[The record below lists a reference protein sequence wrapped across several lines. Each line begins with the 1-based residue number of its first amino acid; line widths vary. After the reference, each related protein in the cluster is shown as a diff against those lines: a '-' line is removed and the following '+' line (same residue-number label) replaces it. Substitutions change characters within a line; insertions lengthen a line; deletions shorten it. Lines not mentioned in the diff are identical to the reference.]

1 MGFWMSR
8 PRATT
13 CCQGLPLEPAT
24 QPRIPTSI
32 RSSLYTQRVQTLAHD
47 AAQDPPAETLEMTLR
62 RCIVFCYGGTPEWA
76 PHVRVTVFA
85 DNPSEHQFN
94 VPVYG
99 TLLRGWAVRGFETTD
114 VPCKP
119 IPGTDV
125 SDGRIVAN
133 PFWSRQVPTGVSG
146 KSVPCRALIH
156 QLLHRFLL
164 LDDADPRKQLLVNIM
179 LQLHEACFNCIGR
192 HKEVFEY
199 CVYDLIEAEESS
211 PTAERVDGLV
221 AASSRA
227 HSVVRHFAAWFLD
240 RHKRNAL
247 HGACIS
253 PLKFLFQDQY
263 TIYENLDSHGA
274 SFWVGVLCGGFFE
287 GLEMPFEAIVELDT
301 GWTWG
306 AVDFLPVMRQG
317 CQEALDRFAA
327 IDTLGRDWRLLSS
340 DLRPGRQR
348 PRRLPG
354 LYPYEGGFVHAIQEA
369 RTSRTPLRK
378 ALEPYAQRFAELLT
392 PPVLLR
398 CCGLALVS
406 SARWDAELGP
416 ALAEVATGLLDRDQS
431 TPERLRER
439 LCCSFEDAAAVS
451 IDTDLLASLLR
462 GSGVLWV

>member
-1 MGFWMSR
+1 
-8 PRATT
+8 
-13 CCQGLPLEPAT
+13 
-24 QPRIPTSI
+24 
-32 RSSLYTQRVQTLAHD
+32 VQTLAQD
-47 AAQDPPAETLEMTLR
+47 AVKNPPAETLEMTLR

-76 PHVRVTVFA
+76 PHVRVTVYA
-85 DNPSEHQFN
+85 DNPSEHQSN

-99 TLLRGWAVRGFETTD
+99 TLLRGWAVPGFEAMD

-125 SDGRIVAN
+125 RDGRVVAN
-133 PFWSRQVPTGVSG
+133 PFWSRQVPAGVSG

-156 QLLHRFLL
+156 QLLHWFLL
-164 LDDADPRKQLLVNIM
+164 LDDADLRKQLLVNIM

-199 CVYDLIEAEESS
+199 CVYDLIEAEASGS
-211 PTAERVDGLV
+211 TPTVERVDGLA
-221 AASSRA
+221 AASRA
-227 HSVVRHFAAWFLD
+227 QSVVRHFAAWFLD

-253 PLKFLFQDQY
+253 PMKFLYQDQY

-306 AVDFLPVMRQG
+306 AMDFLPPLQRG

-327 IDTLGRDWRLLSS
+327 IDTLGRDWRLLASG
-340 DLRPGRQR
+340 LRPGSQR

-354 LYPYEGGFVHAIQEA
+354 VSPYEGGFKHAIYEA
-369 RTSRTPLRK
+369 RTPRTTLRK
-378 ALEPYAQRFAELLT
+378 ALEPYAQRFAALLT
-392 PPVLLR
+392 LPVLLR

-416 ALAEVATGLLDRDQS
+416 ALAELATGLLDTDQC
-431 TPERLRER
+431 TPQRLRER
-439 LCCSFEDAAAVS
+439 LCCNFEDAAAVI
-451 IDTDLLASLLR
+451 IDTELLANLLQR
-462 GSGVLWV
+462 AGVPWA